1 MDETKAYNLEE
12 IQRENIKSV
21 IKEVYDVLEERGYNA
36 LNQIVGYLM
45 SGDLGF
51 ISSHKDARKKIA
63 GFERNTL
70 IAELLKEYLK
80 WGI

>member
-21 IKEVYDVLEERGYNA
+21 IKEVYASLEERGYNA

-51 ISSHKDARKKIA
+51 ISSHKDARTKIA
-63 GFERNTL
+63 CFERNIL

-80 WGI
+80 